1 MPSFAL
7 RQRLSHAG
15 VDFLGELKVS
25 ALLGHLEQAAI
36 EASWA
41 AGLDPAWYAAA
52 GRMWIVRR
60 TRLERILPLGG
71 GDVVEIRT
79 EVVDWRRARSLRRYE
94 TWLVEPARGTRT
106 ATPVAPALAAR
117 ATTDWVYC
125 SIAGGRPASIP
136 DEVVR
141 AFSGD
146 SPPGAL
152 PRPPAH
158 DDGSGEAHVLWIAVR
173 PSHLD
178 HLAHANNAVWADI
191 LEDAARAAR
200 PGPDED
206 VAGNDRAH
214 VGARISSLDVEYL
227 GDAGP
232 GDEIEIRT
240 WTATGGDLAAGHAD
254 VVQRADVAGR
264 PAVRARSTW
273 SPARRSTI
281 LGGPPRSGS
290 DA

>member
-1 MPSFAL
+1 MPSHAL
-7 RQRLSHAG
+7 RQRLSHAQ

-60 TRLERILPLGG
+60 TQLERVVPLGG

-94 TWLVEPARGTRT
+94 AWLVEPARGTRT
-106 ATPVAPALAAR
+106 EAPIVPVLAAT
-117 ATTDWVYC
+117 AMTDWVYC
-125 SIAGGRPASIP
+125 TIAGGRPASIP
-136 DEVVR
+136 GEVVR

-158 DDGSGEAHVLWIAVR
+158 DDGPGEADVLRIAVR

-191 LEDAARAAR
+191 LEDAARAAL
-200 PGPDED
+200 PGRDADGGE
-206 VAGNDRAH
+206 
-214 VGARISSLDVEYL
+214 GADTASRISNLDVEYL
-227 GDAGP
+227 GDAGE
-232 GDEIEIRT
+232 GDEIEVRT
-240 WTATGGDLAAGHAD
+240 WTVAAGDPASGRAD

-264 PAVRARSTW
+264 PAVRARSAW
-273 SPARRSTI
+273 SPVRPSPI
-281 LGGPPRSGS
+281 LGGPPRTESRP
-290 DA
+290 